1 VSIDIET
8 IELVEPWL
16 TGVLSTNTALMTLAG
31 GVLVGTLAP
40 VGNLRLPAVVFHYV
54 SSRDVLTGT
63 GDLVDTSSLY
73 LVKFVAATSSWADV
87 LPGAKLIHQ
96 LLQHVQHTF
105 PGGGSLTCGRE
116 MIHQVPEEVAGQ
128 QYRHLGG
135 VYRIRA
141 SKD

>member
-1 VSIDIET
+1 MSVDIET

-16 TGVLSTNTALMTLAG
+16 TGVLSTNTALMTLAS

-40 VGNLRLPAVVFHYV
+40 VGNLHLPAVVFHNA
-54 SSRDVLTGT
+54 STRDVLTGT
-63 GDLVDTSSLY
+63 GDLVDVSSLY

-96 LLQHVQHTF
+96 LLQKANVTF
-105 PGGGSLTCGRE
+105 PSGGNLTCVRE
-116 MIHQVPEEVAGQ
+116 NIHQVPEEVAGQ